1 MTDTGITNIRG
12 KEYQTVALRVSKF
25 RDAHPMYALTSSV
38 VLRDEDCVVMQAQ
51 IADETG
57 RVLATGHAEEYRKAS
72 QINRTSALENC
83 ETSAIGR
90 ALAAFGFGGTEF
102 ATANEVLN
110 AIHQQS
116 DKPENNAKAA
126 ANERINNPKG
136 REPTPRAEKWEGAY
150 SGKSALHKGLTLVD
164 RNIRG
169 CGDSDE
175 LEAYLQTQEYKD
187 FVWSCEKYS
196 QHYLTG
202 GDPCPAEFIGITELV
217 ERMRS
222 DFALIEN
229 NTLRAG

>member
-12 KEYQTVALRVSKF
+12 REYQTVALRVSKF
-25 RDAHPMYALTSSV
+25 RDNFPKYALTASV
-38 VLRDEDCVVMQAQ
+38 VFRDEECVVMQAQ

-102 ATANEVLN
+102 ASANEVQN
-110 AIHQQS
+110 AIHQQ
-116 DKPENNAKAA
+116 NNPPANDEKAA

-150 SGKSALHKGLTLVD
+150 SGKSALHKGLTAVD

-169 CGDSDE
+169 CGDSTE
-175 LEAYLQTQEYKD
+175 LAAYLASDEYKD
-187 FVWSCEKYS
+187 FVASCERYS
-196 QHYLTG
+196 PHYLHG
-202 GDPCPAEFIGITELV
+202 GDPAPEEFVGIYELV
-217 ERMRS
+217 ARMQS
-222 DFALIEN
+222 DFDMIEN
-229 NTLRAG
+229 SALRAG